1 MIITKKWRVFLF
13 LLIITLGVTLIS
25 GCLSKSD
32 EKNSGQLIP
41 PLSTSPVSP
50 GYIRGFNHTLGYG
63 YESPENWTMRSGPEY
78 FNMDGGILNVEQ
90 FVDEP
95 EGTSIT
101 VIAKTSIWKDLDEAK
116 AVIRDFRDPDDI
128 LNERMIEVNGIQ
140 GYELTH
146 QSTNYPVKF
155 KIVVFYVD
163 GRIYEFDYGADEK
176 LYDASES
183 IFDHV
188 VNSFTIE
195 YK

>member
-1 MIITKKWRVFLF
+1 MIINTKKWRVFLF
-13 LLIITLGVTLIS
+13 LLIVALGVILIS
-25 GCLSKSD
+25 GCLWKSE
-32 EKNSGQLIP
+32 EKTSEPQIP
-41 PLSTSPVSP
+41 PPSTIPVSQ
-50 GYIRGFNHTLGYG
+50 GYIRSFNHDLGYG
-63 YESPENWTMRSGPEY
+63 YESPENWTMHGSDY
-78 FNMDGGILNVEQ
+78 FHMDGGILNAEM

-101 VIAKTSIWKDLDEAK
+101 VIAKISIWKDLDEAK
-116 AVIRDFRDPDDI
+116 AVISDAYREDI
-128 LNERMIEVNGIQ
+128 LNERMIEVNGVK
-140 GYELTH
+140 GYEITH
-146 QSTNYPVKF
+146 QSVGYPSKF
-155 KIVVFYVD
+155 KIVVFFVN